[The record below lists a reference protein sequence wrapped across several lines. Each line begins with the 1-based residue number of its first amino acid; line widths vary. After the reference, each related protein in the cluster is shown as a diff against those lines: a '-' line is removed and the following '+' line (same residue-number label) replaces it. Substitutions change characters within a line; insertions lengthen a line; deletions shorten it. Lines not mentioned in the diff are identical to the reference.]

1 MKHLLSNMVRLYRKL
16 ISPVLVLLFGKACR
30 FTPTCSE
37 YTIEALEKLG
47 VMNGLTISVRRF
59 LRCHP
64 WGGFGYDPVPSLNK
78 QISK

>member
-1 MKHLLSNMVRLYRKL
+1 VNKFIVGVLRFYKKNV
-16 ISPVLVLLFGKACR
+16 SPALESLFGKACR

-37 YTIEALEKLG
+37 YTIVALERFGTRK
-47 VMNGLTISVRRF
+47 GLTLGSKRF

-78 QISK
+78 K